1 MNSLTGASS
10 SAKQG
15 YQYSKELAAQQ
26 WRYQKEA
33 MQNQIQWRMQDM
45 AEAGLNPALAA
56 ENIGGGSGNSP
67 GGGTVNGGGAGG
79 LGILGEIAGIY
90 NGTRDTDAKTAN
102 LDTETKLAPQKVHNE
117 NLMAQ
122 AALKNAD
129 AAQTNAKT
137 NQKLGQTGL
146 GGKILGMDSN
156 YTGLVNTIAAAAPG
170 VGLIGGARKVAE
182 LGRTAYRAWK
192 NKKAFGAFLKSVG
205 GK

>member
-26 WRYQKEA
+26 WNYQKEA
-33 MQNQIQWRMQDM
+33 MQNQIQWRMQDL
-45 AEAGLNPALAA
+45 EKAGLNPALAG
-56 ENIGGGSGNSP
+56 ENVGGGSAGSP
-67 GGGTVNGGGAGG
+67 GGSSASGGGAGG
-79 LGILGEIAGIY
+79 LGILGELAGIY

-117 NLMAQ
+117 SLMAK

-156 YTGLVNTIAAAAPG
+156 FTGLVNTVAAAAPG
-170 VGLIGGARKVAE
+170 VGLIGGAGKIAE
-182 LGRTAYRAWK
+182 LGKTAYKAWR